1 MKALDPDLMEAGDHV
16 SNDSPEVSNK
26 GGKNIG
32 PVCYRF
38 DVSEHLVG
46 PVASKVK
53 YQEGFVNLSH

>member
-1 MKALDPDLMEAGDHV
+1 MKALDPDLMEAGDPV

-32 PVCYRF
+32 PVCYSF

-46 PVASKVK
+46 PVSSKVK
-53 YQEGFVNLSH
+53 DQEGSVNLSH